1 MTKSPA
7 ALAAVAGFLWTA
19 LAAAAP
25 ASGIPANEFDTFAFQ
40 QHPGAALPL
49 DAVFQDSQGRD
60 VPLRKFFG
68 TAPVLLD
75 FEYDHCTT
83 LCGVML
89 DRAVAALAALPL
101 RAGRDYRVL
110 AVDIDPAATP
120 SDAEAFLRKHGA
132 DKPGTVVLTGKE
144 KAIRRLAQAAGFP
157 FRRDEASGQ
166 FAHPAGFVI
175 VTPAG
180 HVARYL
186 LGLDWRQLDLRLAL
200 DEAAEG
206 KISAPADRVLLFCYC
221 YNPKTGQYDVAVAKL
236 LEVVGAATVLTL
248 GGFIGL
254 VVRSGGA

>member
-1 MTKSPA
+1 MTK
-7 ALAAVAGFLWTA
+7 ALAILAAFVGFFWTA

-25 ASGIPANEFDTFAFQ
+25 ASGIPASEFDSFAFQ

-49 DAVFQDSQGRD
+49 DAVFKNGDGQE

-75 FEYDHCTT
+75 FEYDRCTT

-89 DRAVAALAALPL
+89 DQAVTALASLPL
-101 RAGRDYRVL
+101 RPGRDYRLL

-120 SDAEAFLRKHGA
+120 SDAEAFLRNHGA
-132 DKPGTVVLTGKE
+132 DKPGTVVLTGNE
-144 KAIRRLAQAAGFP
+144 QAIRRLAQAAGFP
-157 FRRDEASGQ
+157 FRRDEATGQ

-175 VTPAG
+175 ATPAG

-186 LGLDWRQLDLRLAL
+186 LGLNWRPLDLRLAL
-200 DEAAEG
+200 DDAAEG
-206 KISAPADRVLLFCYC
+206 TISAPADQILLFCYC

-236 LEVVGAATVLTL
+236 LEVVGTVTVLAL
-248 GGFIGL
+248 GGLIGL